1 MRFRPIVYMACSI
14 DYFISLIACVFTFQ
28 DGIEI
33 YLECGSST
41 SAKCDLVQRMTSV
54 ILDWITWPFKSLK
67 SVTVSSYEY
76 LADKTAKRIALQLR
90 RLKDKFEGSIYSYLK
105 PKLDN
110 PITVIE
116 AVLEV
121 IWTAVRPL
129 LRTLQL
135 LCDFI
140 AVVIK
145 QAKVGN
151 KLRFLYASPYYL
163 KCAYNYWRFQKEKND
178 YIAWPICN

>member
-1 MRFRPIVYMACSI
+1 M
-14 DYFISLIACVFTFQ
+14 
-28 DGIEI
+28 
-33 YLECGSST
+33 
-41 SAKCDLVQRMTSV
+41 
-54 ILDWITWPFKSLK
+54 
-67 SVTVSSYEY
+67 
-76 LADKTAKRIALQLR
+76 QLR
-90 RLKDKFEGSIYSYLK
+90 RLKDEFEGSIYSYLK

-110 PITVIE
+110 PITVME

-135 LCDFI
+135 LCDLI

-151 KLRFLYASPYYL
+151 KLIL
-163 KCAYNYWRFQKEKND
+163 KIPVRLSSLLKMCTQLLAFSKREKRLHCLAD
-178 YIAWPICN
+178 L

>member
-1 MRFRPIVYMACSI
+1 M
-14 DYFISLIACVFTFQ
+14 SLIACVFTFQ

-33 YLECGSST
+33 YIECGSST
-41 SAKCDLVQRMTSV
+41 SAKCDLGQRMTSV

-67 SVTVSSYEY
+67 NITVSSYEY
-76 LADKTAKRIALQLR
+76 LVHKTAKRIALELR
-90 RLKDKFEGSIYSYLK
+90 RLKDKFQGSIYSYLK

-110 PITVIE
+110 PLTVIE

-140 AVVIK
+140 AVVFK

-151 KLRFLYASPYYL
+151 KLRFLYASPHGL
-163 KCAYNYWRFQKEKND
+163 KCPYNYWRFQKEKND
-178 YIAWPICN
+178 YIAWLICN

>member
-1 MRFRPIVYMACSI
+1 
-14 DYFISLIACVFTFQ
+14 
-28 DGIEI
+28 
-33 YLECGSST
+33 
-41 SAKCDLVQRMTSV
+41 MTSV
-54 ILDWITWPFKSLK
+54 TLDWITWPFKSLK
-67 SVTVSSYEY
+67 NITVSSYEY
-76 LADKTAKRIALQLR
+76 LVEKTAKRIALQLR
-90 RLKDKFEGSIYSYLK
+90 RLKDKFEGSIHGYFK
-105 PKLDN
+105 PTLDN

-151 KLRFLYASPYYL
+151 KLRFLYASPHCL
-163 KCAYNYWRFQKEKND
+163 KCAYKTYNYSIGVFKKRKTTTLLG
-178 YIAWPICN
+178 

>member
-1 MRFRPIVYMACSI
+1 M
-14 DYFISLIACVFTFQ
+14 SLIACVFTFQ

-33 YLECGSST
+33 YIECGSSI
-41 SAKCDLVQRMTSV
+41 SAKYDSVQRMTSV

-67 SVTVSSYEY
+67 NTTVSSYEY
-76 LADKTAKRIALQLR
+76 LVHKTAKRIALQLR

-116 AVLEV
+116 AVMEV
-121 IWTAVRPL
+121 IWTGFRPL

-163 KCAYNYWRFQKEKND
+163 KCAYNYWRFQKEEND
-178 YIAWPICN
+178 YIAWLICN

>member
-1 MRFRPIVYMACSI
+1 M
-14 DYFISLIACVFTFQ
+14 
-28 DGIEI
+28 
-33 YLECGSST
+33 
-41 SAKCDLVQRMTSV
+41 
-54 ILDWITWPFKSLK
+54 
-67 SVTVSSYEY
+67 
-76 LADKTAKRIALQLR
+76 QLR

-121 IWTAVRPL
+121 IWTAVTPL

-151 KLRFLYASPYYL
+151 KLRFLNVSPHCL
-163 KCAYNYWRFQKEKND
+163 KCAYNHWRFQQKEKND
-178 YIAWPICN
+178 HVA

>member
-1 MRFRPIVYMACSI
+1 M
-14 DYFISLIACVFTFQ
+14 
-28 DGIEI
+28 
-33 YLECGSST
+33 
-41 SAKCDLVQRMTSV
+41 
-54 ILDWITWPFKSLK
+54 
-67 SVTVSSYEY
+67 SSYEY
-76 LADKTAKRIALQLR
+76 LVDKTAKMIALQLR
-90 RLKDKFEGSIYSYLK
+90 RLIDKFEGNINSYLK
-105 PKLDN
+105 PKLEH

-116 AVLEV
+116 AVLEL

-135 LCDFI
+135 LCNFI

-151 KLRFLYASPYYL
+151 KLRFLYASPHCL

-178 YIAWPICN
+178 YIAWVIF

>member
-1 MRFRPIVYMACSI
+1 
-14 DYFISLIACVFTFQ
+14 
-28 DGIEI
+28 
-33 YLECGSST
+33 
-41 SAKCDLVQRMTSV
+41 MTSV
-54 ILDWITWPFKSLK
+54 ILDWITLPFKSLK
-67 SVTVSSYEY
+67 NITESCYEY
-76 LADKTAKRIALQLR
+76 LVDKRAKRIALQLR
-90 RLKDKFEGSIYSYLK
+90 RLKDKFEGSIYNYLK

-135 LCDFI
+135 LCDLI

-151 KLRFLYASPYYL
+151 KLRFLYASPHCL
-163 KCAYNYWRFQKEKND
+163 KCVYNYWRFQKEKND
-178 YIAWPICN
+178 YFSWLICN

>member
-1 MRFRPIVYMACSI
+1 
-14 DYFISLIACVFTFQ
+14 
-28 DGIEI
+28 
-33 YLECGSST
+33 
-41 SAKCDLVQRMTSV
+41 MTSV
-54 ILDWITWPFKSLK
+54 ILDWITLPFKSLK
-67 SVTVSSYEY
+67 NITESSYEY
-76 LADKTAKRIALQLR
+76 LVEKTAKRIALQLR
-90 RLKDKFEGSIYSYLK
+90 RLKDKFEGSIYNYLK

-135 LCDFI
+135 LCDLI

-151 KLRFLYASPYYL
+151 KLRFLYASPHCL
-163 KCAYNYWRFQKEKND
+163 KCVYNY
-178 YIAWPICN
+178 